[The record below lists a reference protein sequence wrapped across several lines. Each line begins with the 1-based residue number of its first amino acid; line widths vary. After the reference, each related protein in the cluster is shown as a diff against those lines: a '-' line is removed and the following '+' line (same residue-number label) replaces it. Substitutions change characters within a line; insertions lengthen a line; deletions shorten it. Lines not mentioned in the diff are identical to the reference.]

1 MGVEVGMGR
10 LGCSCSPGMSAGA
23 GSARGKAAERR
34 GGRWSPRG
42 DAEPPLTNVGSG
54 EGRYL
59 GLPWERRRRG
69 RAGRMAAAPAVRE
82 SSDVFWSAGQSRWWG
97 RQGQT
102 HTGADASGRGGRRR
116 DGTELLSWE
125 STYRAARW
133 SRGMILASGARGPGF
148 KSRTSPLGRGCGSAP
163 CFAAA
168 GPSCAFC
175 ASGPPAAAPGARGRR
190 RSRRGVPGLSRSEG
204 RGAAPQRSLGGGKA
218 GICVGKMGAATSSAR
233 RRGAAGARV
242 FLRTLTLAQWVIQ
255 DILLKQIMGKPSYRR
270 QDLEGMS
277 SNLKGGWQ
285 EDGASLFSM
294 VPSARMRSNGH
305 KLNHKKFY
313 ST

>member
-233 RRGAAGARV
+233 RRGAAGARNAPLAPCGPCPGQ
-242 FLRTLTLAQWVIQ
+242 LRPVPAPAAFPAPEGAQ
-255 DILLKQIMGKPSYRR
+255 PHPRSCRR
-270 QDLEGMS
+270 PPGS
-277 SNLKGGWQ
+277 
-285 EDGASLFSM
+285 
-294 VPSARMRSNGH
+294 
-305 KLNHKKFY
+305 
-313 ST
+313 